1 MAAGL
6 LKFKAPPTFSG
17 KTGEDPAD
25 WIDRYEVLAD
35 YNRWSDDDK
44 RLNFGIYMEGPAR
57 QWFQCLTPPTQW
69 ADTAA
74 VAAAQGVARTPA
86 VVGMRSVFT
95 KEFLQDSYAGY
106 QENKLRNRK
115 QGANEPAAEY
125 YYEVMN
131 LCRLMDPN
139 MTEAAKIHHLYQGLK
154 RTLVEKIWVLQP
166 KTCAEFLATIRRHT
180 EATDRTTR
188 AHNTT
193 HRATKQQP
201 HRGQPTGDQSAF
213 TARRTAT

>member
-35 YNRWSDDDK
+35 YNRWSYDDK

-74 VAAAQGVARTPA
+74 VGCEESRVLRPEHRFQSRCSRRQPLERILWPQNGPCRFLLDAGAQA
-86 VVGMRSVFT
+86 
-95 KEFLQDSYAGY
+95 
-106 QENKLRNRK
+106 
-115 QGANEPAAEY
+115 
-125 YYEVMN
+125 
-131 LCRLMDPN
+131 
-139 MTEAAKIHHLYQGLK
+139 
-154 RTLVEKIWVLQP
+154 
-166 KTCAEFLATIRRHT
+166 
-180 EATDRTTR
+180 
-188 AHNTT
+188 
-193 HRATKQQP
+193 
-201 HRGQPTGDQSAF
+201 
-213 TARRTAT
+213 

>member
-1 MAAGL
+1 
-6 LKFKAPPTFSG
+6 
-17 KTGEDPAD
+17 
-25 WIDRYEVLAD
+25 
-35 YNRWSDDDK
+35 
-44 RLNFGIYMEGPAR
+44 
-57 QWFQCLTPPTQW
+57 
-69 ADTAA
+69 
-74 VAAAQGVARTPA
+74 
-86 VVGMRSVFT
+86 MRSVFT

-115 QGANEPAAEY
+115 QGANEQAAEY

>member
-1 MAAGL
+1 
-6 LKFKAPPTFSG
+6 
-17 KTGEDPAD
+17 
-25 WIDRYEVLAD
+25 
-35 YNRWSDDDK
+35 
-44 RLNFGIYMEGPAR
+44 
-57 QWFQCLTPPTQW
+57 
-69 ADTAA
+69 
-74 VAAAQGVARTPA
+74 
-86 VVGMRSVFT
+86 MRSVFT

-131 LCRLMDPN
+131 LCRLMDTN

-180 EATDRTTR
+180 EATDIAQNQGWAVHTL
-188 AHNTT
+188 
-193 HRATKQQP
+193 ATDKEEARVAAIGREQQP
-201 HRGQPTGDQSAF
+201 NKAEEEPSLKQLLEVVVYYLSRAI
-213 TARRTAT
+213 